1 MVGLC
6 GVIGEGTLPDA
17 MADAIG
23 LDDAEESVTYRD
35 DRVELQAS
43 LHTLLAG
50 EQPAVA
56 GDDVLIWVWGDIYGY
71 GSGENYAP
79 RSGPADGS
87 AAFCAHLYELF
98 GMRFVSGLNG
108 NFALAIYDQTAN
120 ELSLV
125 TDRFATRPLYYA
137 YPTDETLL
145 VSSQSQSLVSHPD
158 LEPGFDLPYLYEYL
172 ELRRVFGVE
181 SPIEGVR
188 QLPPGSI
195 ITIDL
200 DTVEMTTETY
210 WSPSHD
216 PIDKPFSYFRDRFN
230 ETIQQVFEEW
240 TDDDLSYGLL
250 LSGGSDSRLALGAI
264 DQPVTAFHNADWM
277 SREAKTARQ
286 SAQATGNAF
295 RLLERGPG
303 YDAEL
308 LDRAPP
314 LSNFSGWFD
323 QAYFLGFHEEISE
336 EVDVLISGLYAD
348 MLLGGGPLE
357 TRTLSLNS
365 LGNITLPMAQ
375 SIDSVEEYVSAQLGE
390 ATEPLPYFS
399 DTDDRSL
406 SSIIRSNI
414 HTDSE
419 GVVSHGVR
427 YNSLR
432 DLALYGSFYPIGADT
447 DAIFSETLAHT
458 RPYRTPFLDNRIV
471 DLQQQIPV
479 KYFLRRNFVN
489 EAIAEIEPTLAEI
502 PHAHTGVPVKYHFPI
517 DYLGKNIHGFWWKH
531 IADNDV
537 PEPYFDHTPWPNRT
551 ELIRARSFTT
561 ETLRNHEQLLADL
574 PFLDLEG
581 VWECYHEHLDGADN
595 TPILYSLL
603 TFLRMDVTDA
613 VSDAHTDANTEG
625 NASTGGNASTETDT
639 DSDSVIEPN
648 STAPEG

>member
-6 GVIGEGTLPDA
+6 SVIGAGSLPDA
-17 MADAIG
+17 MANAIG
-23 LDDAEESVTYRD
+23 WDDAEASITYRD
-35 DRVELQAS
+35 DRFELRAS

-56 GDDVLIWVWGDIYGY
+56 GEDVLIWVWGDVYGY
-71 GSGENYAP
+71 GSEGNYAP
-79 RSGPADGS
+79 RNGPPDGS
-87 AAFCAHLYELF
+87 AAFCARLYELF
-98 GMRFVSGLNG
+98 GMRFVEGLNG
-108 NFALAIYDQTAN
+108 NFALVVYDQATK

-137 YPTDETLL
+137 RPTEETLL

-158 LEPGFDLPYLYEYL
+158 LDPEFELPYLYEYL

-181 SPIEGVR
+181 TPIKGVR

-195 ITIDL
+195 VSIDL
-200 DTVEMTTETY
+200 DDLEMTTETY

-216 PIDKPFSYFRDRFN
+216 PIDKPFSYFRDRFT

-277 SREAKTARQ
+277 SREAKTAKR
-286 SAQATGNAF
+286 SAQATGNTF
-295 RLLERGPG
+295 ELLERDPE
-303 YDAEL
+303 YDAQL
-308 LDRAPP
+308 LDCAPP

-323 QAYFLGFHEEISE
+323 QAYFLGFHEEIAE
-336 EVDVLISGLYAD
+336 EVDVLVSGLYAD

-365 LGNITLPMAQ
+365 LGNLTLPIAQ
-375 SIDSVEEYVSAQLGE
+375 SIDSIDEYVSAQVNE
-390 ATEPLPYFS
+390 AVEPLPYFS
-399 DTDDRSL
+399 GIDDQSL

-414 HTDSE
+414 HADDE

-427 YNSLR
+427 YDSLR

-447 DAIFSETLAHT
+447 DAIFSESLAHM

-471 DLQQQIPV
+471 DLQQRIPV

-489 EAIAEIEPTLAEI
+489 EAITEIEPTLAEI

-531 IADNDV
+531 IADDDV
-537 PEPYFDHTPWPNRT
+537 PEPHLDHTPWPNRT
-551 ELIRARSFTT
+551 ELIRTQSFTT
-561 ETLRNHEQLLADL
+561 ETLRTHESTLAAL

-581 VWECYHEHLDGADN
+581 AWECYQDHLDGADN

-603 TFLRMDVTDA
+603 TLLKTNVTDA
-613 VSDAHTDANTEG
+613 VYTANDDTNTDANP
-625 NASTGGNASTETDT
+625 
-639 DSDSVIEPN
+639 DSVIEPS
-648 STAPEG
+648 STTPEG